1 MALTETQQLR
11 MLERLRAAGEQP
23 VTVGELRGDGIAFPA
38 VIIATQFHPE
48 IAQVQQAW
56 AAAGL

>member
-23 VTVGELRGDGIAFPA
+23 VTVGVLRGDGIDFPA

-48 IAQVQQAW
+48 IEQVQQAG
-56 AAAGL
+56 AAADL